1 LPHLSFP
8 YDTDN
13 VPSLD
18 LRLQVQGGPA
28 VDFAGTVDSGATSTV
43 LSIRNAEAL
52 GLGDLRH
59 AGPVTVADRKQVP
72 SYTAKAPIAA
82 QVLLVAEGIVLD
94 VWGPSFYI
102 DAIFLEDADPLWGQS
117 DFFATYEVTFQR
129 NITPAT
135 FGLSYKSH

>member
-1 LPHLSFP
+1 MPHLSFP

-18 LRLQVQGGPA
+18 LRIQAQGGPA
-28 VDFAGTVDSGATSTV
+28 VDFAGTVDSGATGTV
-43 LSIRNAEAL
+43 LSTEAAKWL

-59 AGPVTVADRKQVP
+59 AGTVTVADRKQVP

-82 QVLLVAEGIVLD
+82 QVLLVAEGVILD

-102 DAIFLEDADPLWGQS
+102 DAILLEDADPLWGQS
-117 DFFATYEVTFQR
+117 DSFATYEVTFRR
-129 NITPAT
+129 NVTPAT